1 MSSNS
6 PKIYNWERYWIPYEE
21 DIINNYSFSHT
32 NTFKEK
38 NFTLADL
45 RNEHVLILLGDAA
58 LGKSTCLLQEE
69 KDLKAQNIPCKLINL
84 KGISSE
90 NWLKTKLVEF
100 KQEIKNKS
108 EAFLLLDSFDEG
120 HLIFS
125 NLVDVLIDELTTLP
139 LEKIHLRIACRT
151 VVFPKYLWAEL
162 KKLKYQKTSKAN
174 KNGKSAKIYEI
185 ALNNISTTGVAQI
198 EEEFINVKT
207 YKFLPLNIN
216 DINLVLDEKNINK
229 DRFYQELPLRE
240 ELKTPITALYIINE
254 YPEILNKSKY
264 EIYQDISLKL
274 CQELCANRKGILNA
288 NERYYISTIIA
299 TLMTFS
305 NKQFISY
312 ITEQTEFDITEKLYL
327 QKYSSDIRNI
337 MNITKLSI
345 PVGNVEEVLNTGLYT
360 GETDNVYF
368 IQKTYQEFL
377 TADFILENNLYSN
390 FKNLIFDEYDKI
402 LPQFSNMVSWLAEKN
417 NEIFEELL
425 IKDPEVLLISIVNFS
440 DLEKNKK
447 MFKKFFELIK
457 ENSALGR
464 HSLSDILS
472 KIQLPQEV
480 VESQILELLN
490 DADSY
495 VVALAIKYLV
505 LKEYKI
511 HADKIFEIVVDKNRS
526 VACRNMALYFLSFFN
541 ITEKLSLIEQN
552 LETFFVENI
561 ENKSRLL
568 AELLNIL
575 LPSYISLE
583 NIGIIFE
590 QNLSERF
597 YQDLDAENIIK
608 DNVKFQLIFN
618 ELIFPL
624 LSEEKYIHNYFR
636 EKLIEELSEKL
647 YIEPDLKYFCE
658 TLNKSIGCHDLSKTR
673 SILHKYVEQLSKKD
687 KYKIFDCYFEMFENN
702 MSDKLYFS
710 YYRWFFNK
718 TDTLFLLNQ
727 YLKIKNTEC
736 KKFMWELFLYCS
748 ILSIITINANK
759 IKFFIKNI
767 TKDIIEAIKK
777 KKITYHEYHLKSLID
792 NVKDFFENIIEKIN
806 DAYREFSGKTPIGG
820 IKKEIK
826 NFLNYKN
833 AAAWN
838 NIVYALNFIKND
850 GKTYNYSIPIDIQ
863 LMDGWQLFTQDE
875 KNLLIE
881 IATYNLKYKQVSNET
896 KIKKLTTNTIYPFQ
910 ELLFAPAFVL
920 LLNND
925 IEKFNSLINNNPN
938 IIEKSL
944 IFLIQYHI
952 YSNDEKQEKLKQD
965 ILSTLLQLKEAE
977 FIAEMGKIIDIL
989 IDGAYETYFDL
1000 LKSFYEI
1007 ENENLNLLL
1016 LERLKMLSELEIS
1029 DIRLALFE
1037 HIAKYLVIKNDANTR
1052 LYLEEL
1058 IQKEEI
1064 SSNLKALSAYLL
1076 THYESSSFNVYKE
1089 LLPQDETFAK
1099 IFFQKLAKDSCIITR
1114 NYPDSIKPKFNQIEL
1129 AQIYIILEQ
1138 YYPASEDVF
1147 ADGFVTPRH
1156 EITDFRNSIS
1166 NYAINSGYL
1175 DFFEYIK
1182 NNSNIKINNSWVER
1196 TKRNYTEIIYKY
1208 IGLDDLFELI
1218 LHTDKRVIYNNKHL
1232 FDVVIETLEKLKIEF
1247 RQDATYIRVWNE
1259 TKNGH
1264 NIILTPK
1271 EETALSDEIVRE
1283 LKKKLKYVL
1292 INREV
1297 QIQPKTGGS
1306 GNQNV
1311 DIKIDC
1317 ILDEHNTAT
1326 TLIEVKGCWHTE
1338 LRASIKEQL
1347 VDLYLNPD
1355 NGYKYGI
1362 YLIGWYW
1369 CEKWT
1374 PEDKKSKINNIRVE
1388 NRFNNIDEMT
1398 TFFERQSV
1406 ALSDNKKQI
1415 KSMIFDLSV
1424 PD

>member
-1 MSSNS
+1 MNSNS

-32 NTFKEK
+32 NTFSEK
-38 NFTLADL
+38 NFSLTDL
-45 RNEHVLILLGDAA
+45 RDEHVLILLGDAA

-69 KDLKAQNIPCKLINL
+69 KALKAQNKSCKLINL

-90 NWLKTKLVEF
+90 NWLKTRLTEF

-125 NLVDVLIDELTTLP
+125 NFVDVLIDELTTLP

-151 VVFPKYLWAEL
+151 VVFPKYLWTEL

-185 ALNNISTTGVAQI
+185 ALNNISTTGMSQI

-207 YKFLPLNIN
+207 YKLLPLNIN
-216 DINLVLDEKNINK
+216 DINLVLDEKNVDK
-229 DRFYQELPLRE
+229 DRFFQELPLRE

-264 EIYQDISLKL
+264 EIYKDISIKL

-377 TADFILENNLYSN
+377 TADFILENNLYNN

-417 NEIFEELL
+417 NEIFQELL

-472 KIQLPQEV
+472 KIQLPQEG
-480 VESQILELLN
+480 VESTILELLN

-505 LKEYKI
+505 LIEYKI
-511 HADKIFEIVVDKNRS
+511 HADKIFEIAIDKNQS
-526 VACRNMALYFLSFFN
+526 VACRNMALYFLIFFN
-541 ITEKLSLIEQN
+541 IAEKLNIIEQN
-552 LETFFVENI
+552 LETFFIENI

-575 LPSYISLE
+575 LPNYISSE

-590 QNLSERF
+590 QSLSERF
-597 YQDLDAENIIK
+597 YQDLNAENIIK
-608 DNVKFQLIFN
+608 DNTKFQLIFD
-618 ELIFPL
+618 ELIAPL
-624 LSEEKYIHNYFR
+624 MSEEKYVHNYFR

-658 TLNKSIGCHDLSKTR
+658 ILNKSIECCYLNTTESV
-673 SILHKYVEQLSKKD
+673 LHKYIEKLNKKD

-702 MSDKLYFS
+702 MSDKFYLG
-710 YYRWFFNK
+710 YYRWFFDK
-718 TDTLFLLNQ
+718 KDTIFLLKQ

-736 KKFMWELFLYCS
+736 KKFMWEIFLYCS
-748 ILSIITINANK
+748 ILSIITV
-759 IKFFIKNI
+759 NI
-767 TKDIIEAIKK
+767 TRAKYYIKEIIQAIKK
-777 KKITYHEYHLKSLID
+777 RKITYHEWHLKNLTDKVEGFFD
-792 NVKDFFENIIEKIN
+792 NIKDKISYT
-806 DAYREFSGKTPIGG
+806 YRQISGRTPIGG
-820 IKKEIK
+820 IRKEIK
-826 NFLNYKN
+826 NFLKSKN
-833 AAAWN
+833 AVAWN
-838 NIVYALNFIKND
+838 NIIYALNFIKND
-850 GKTYNYSIPIDIQ
+850 GKTYNYSIPINIE
-863 LMDGWQLFTQDE
+863 LMDGWQLFTQKE
-875 KNLLIE
+875 KEILIE
-881 IATYNLKYKQVSNET
+881 IAAYNLENKEVSDKT
-896 KIKKLTTNTIYPFQ
+896 KIEKLTTNTIYPFQ
-910 ELLFAPAFVL
+910 ELLFAPALGL

-925 IEKFNSLINNNPN
+925 VEKFNSLINNNTN
-938 IIEKSL
+938 IIKKSL

-952 YSNDEKQEKLKQD
+952 YSNDEKQKKLKQD

-977 FIAEMGKIIDIL
+977 FIAEMGRIIDIL

-1016 LERLKMLSELEIS
+1016 LEKLKKLSELEIS

-1037 HIAKYLVIKNDANTR
+1037 HIAKYLVIKNDKNTK

-1058 IQKEEI
+1058 IQKKEI

-1076 THYESSSFNVYKE
+1076 THYERSGFDIYKE
-1089 LLPQDETFAK
+1089 LLSQDEIFAK
-1099 IFFQKLAKDSCIITR
+1099 TFFQKLAKDSYIITR
-1114 NYPDSIKPKFNQIEL
+1114 NYPDSIRPKFSQIEL

-1147 ADGFVTPRH
+1147 PDGIVTPRH
-1156 EITDFRNSIS
+1156 EITDFRSSILNS
-1166 NYAINSGYL
+1166 AIGNGYL
-1175 DFFEYIK
+1175 DFFEYVK
-1182 NNSNIKINNSWVER
+1182 NNSTIEIRNFWIE
-1196 TKRNYTEIIYKY
+1196 TAKRNYTEIIYKY

-1259 TKNGH
+1259 NKSGH

-1271 EETALSDEIVRE
+1271 EETALSDDIVRE
-1283 LKKKLKYVL
+1283 LKKNLKYTL

-1306 GNQNV
+1306 GSQNV

-1317 ILDEHNTAT
+1317 ILDEHNMAT
-1326 TLIEVKGCWHTE
+1326 TLIEVKGCWHPE

-1347 VDLYLNPD
+1347 ADLYLNPD

-1369 CEKWT
+1369 CEKWDS
-1374 PEDKKSKINNIRVE
+1374 EDKKSKINNIRVE
-1388 NRFNNIDEMT
+1388 NRFNNIGEMT
-1398 TFFERQSV
+1398 TFFEQQSV
-1406 ALSDNKKQI
+1406 TLSDNKKQI

-1424 PD
+1424 SD